1 MHRMLAALLMACL
14 LLPGIAV
21 AEKETEQIVLSF
33 AGDCTL
39 GSMKEYERCRS
50 SFITQMAER
59 GLAYPFSGVL
69 SVFEEDDLTLV
80 NLEGTFT
87 EAIAAQDKAFLF
99 RAPPSYAEILPL
111 GSVEAVNI
119 ANNHIRDY
127 YEQGR
132 EDTMAALSAHGVLY
146 SGEGVLAVVDVGG
159 IRVGMTGHSYPH
171 RRTLEKLAEDIA
183 ALTEQGCDIII
194 FSMHAG
200 TEEQYKMGGE
210 QKDIARGA
218 IDLGA
223 DIVVGHHP
231 HVLQGMEIYRGKPIF
246 YSLGNFAFG
255 GNGNPKDWD
264 TMIAQVEITKD
275 EDGIRVSAMRVIP
288 CLVSG
293 AENRSSDFRPVIA
306 EGERAQTILRK
317 LRRYSIN
324 IEEAFF
330 ETGDWMRIAPE
341 TQ

>member
-1 MHRMLAALLMACL
+1 MHRMMAALLTACL
-14 LLPGIAV
+14 LLPGTAAAG
-21 AEKETEQIVLSF
+21 AEKIVFSF

-39 GSMKEYERCRS
+39 GSMKEYQRYRAG
-50 SFITQMAER
+50 FVMQMAER

-69 SVFEEDDLTLV
+69 SIFEEDDLTLV

-87 EAIAAQDKAFLF
+87 ETKMAQEKAFVF
-99 RAPPSYAEILPL
+99 KAPPAYAEILPL

-127 YEQGR
+127 HEQGR
-132 EDTMAALSAHGVLY
+132 EDTIAALEAFGVLY
-146 SGEGVLAVVDVGG
+146 SGDGILAVTDVGG
-159 IRVGMTGHSYPH
+159 VRVGMTGYSYPH
-171 RRTLEKLAEDIA
+171 RGTLEKLAEDIA
-183 ALTEQGCDIII
+183 ALKAQGCEIII

-200 TEEQYKMGGE
+200 TEEKYKMGGE

-231 HVLQGMEIYRGKPIF
+231 HVLQGMEIYQGKPIF

-264 TMIAQVEITKD
+264 TMIAQVEITK
-275 EDGIRVSAMRVIP
+275 EASGVCVSAIRVIP

-293 AENRSSDFRPVIA
+293 AADRRSDFRPVAA
-306 EGERAQTILRK
+306 EGERAKSILRK
-317 LRRYSIN
+317 LRRNAIN
-324 IEEAFF
+324 IDEAFF
-330 ETGDWMRIAPE
+330 ETGDWMQIAPE
-341 TQ
+341 TR